1 MKYTKYQLHDMSDL
15 EVNRAL
21 ALAMNKY
28 DGVVGE
34 WMPNGVK
41 VNDDSGFFYSEC
53 DYCNNWN
60 DVMPL
65 AVEHGI
71 SLIENDDGY
80 SAYQNFSIYEDINYR
95 IEHGAHFGDEKPQRA
110 IACCLIL
117 DLQEKQ

>member
-1 MKYTKYQLHDMSDL
+1 MKYTKEQLQGMSDL

-21 ALAMNKY
+21 AMVMDKY
-28 DGVVGE
+28 AGVVGE

-65 AVEHGI
+65 AVEHRI
-71 SLIENDDGY
+71 SLCPAEDRDDCEWYGDKIFSDNIESCWSDV
-80 SAYQNFSIYEDINYR
+80 S
-95 IEHGAHFGDEKPQRA
+95 PQRA

-117 DLQEKQ
+117 VLQEGSKE